1 MRTLKNPPDED
12 GNRRSWD
19 RDSGGSPQPS
29 ISGVWSTRSNTYAQL
44 GGRGDSW
51 LVLWYNFELCSWWC
65 GLQAYFPNLLGKP
78 MGHPHPWNKLAT
90 GGSYCLQLKNP
101 DGGSF
106 HPEVKWPRN
115 IKPQKKTFLKF
126 KVRASKPADQQSKN
140 EQECSPTQAKPC
152 CTANIFF

>member
-1 MRTLKNPPDED
+1 
-12 GNRRSWD
+12 
-19 RDSGGSPQPS
+19 
-29 ISGVWSTRSNTYAQL
+29 
-44 GGRGDSW
+44 
-51 LVLWYNFELCSWWC
+51 
-65 GLQAYFPNLLGKP
+65 

-115 IKPQKKTFLKF
+115 IKPQKKTFLKL

-152 CTANIFF
+152 CTANNIFFKVNVLKTLFADIDFMMQEYQENSTEDK